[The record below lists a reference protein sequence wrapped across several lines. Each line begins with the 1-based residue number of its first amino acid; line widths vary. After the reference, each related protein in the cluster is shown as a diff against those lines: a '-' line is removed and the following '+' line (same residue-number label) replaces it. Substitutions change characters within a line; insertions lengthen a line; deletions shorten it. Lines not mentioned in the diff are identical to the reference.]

1 MAIDEEE
8 RRYLFDRI
16 AEVTDERAARAMNE
30 MFDDA
35 EGEDPGIIARFDQ
48 QDAALGDLSGRMDR
62 VEHAVTDLSGRMD
75 RVEHAVTDLSAR
87 MDRVEHA
94 VTDLS
99 GRMDRVEHA
108 VTDLSNRVGSL
119 ESAFQQSEI
128 RIEAKLDGFR
138 ADMEGLL
145 HREIGGAIA
154 AQTRTVLVGI
164 LAVTAS
170 MFGMLLAMNQL
181 L

>member
-75 RVEHAVTDLSAR
+75 RVEHAVTDLS
-87 MDRVEHA
+87 
-94 VTDLS
+94 
-99 GRMDRVEHA
+99 
-108 VTDLSNRVGSL
+108 NRVGSL

-138 ADMEGLL
+138 SDMEGLL

>member
-48 QDAALGDLSGRMDR
+48 QDAALG
-62 VEHAVTDLSGRMD
+62 
-75 RVEHAVTDLSAR
+75 
-87 MDRVEHA
+87 
-94 VTDLS
+94 DLS

>member
-75 RVEHAVTDLSAR
+75 RVEHAVTDLS
-87 MDRVEHA
+87 
-94 VTDLS
+94 
-99 GRMDRVEHA
+99 
-108 VTDLSNRVGSL
+108 NRVGSL
-119 ESAFQQSEI
+119 ESAVQQSEI

-138 ADMEGLL
+138 SDMEGLL

>member
-8 RRYLFDRI
+8 RRYLFERI
-16 AEVTDERAARAMNE
+16 AEVTDERAAQAMDD

-75 RVEHAVTDLSAR
+75 RVEHAVTDLS
-87 MDRVEHA
+87 
-94 VTDLS
+94 

-128 RIEAKLDGFR
+128 RIETKLDGFR
-138 ADMEGLL
+138 SDMEGLL

>member
-48 QDAALGDLSGRMDR
+48 QDAALGDLSG
-62 VEHAVTDLSGRMD
+62 
-75 RVEHAVTDLSAR
+75 R